1 MTDYRN
7 RLIVFGVAAALVL
20 GGFAFGRWTST
31 EKALAFNAGSPA
43 TTTSPAPALASGSEA
58 QSFYLSDYKT
68 GYSEGYQSG
77 TTGQGTGLAA
87 STREGYNEG
96 FKKGFADGFQVR
108 NTGNVSMV
116 PNQYSNQFSSTTAR
130 PVATRVSYRTIERE
144 RPVFVERRRGSK
156 LKTILTI
163 AAPAAIGAGVGAAF
177 GGGRGAG
184 AGALI
189 GGGGGALWHLLRN
202 KN

>member
-1 MTDYRN
+1 MSDYRN
-7 RLIVFGVAAALVL
+7 RLIVFGMATVLVL
-20 GGFAFGRWTST
+20 SGFAFGRWTST
-31 EKALAFNAGSPA
+31 EKVAAFNAGSPV
-43 TTTSPAPALASGSEA
+43 TTTSPAPALAPGSDA

-68 GYSEGYQSG
+68 GYSEGFQSG
-77 TTGQGTGLAA
+77 TTGQGTGLATT
-87 STREGYNEG
+87 TREGYNEG
-96 FKKGFADGFQVR
+96 FKKGFADGFQQR
-108 NTGNVSMV
+108 NVANVSMV
-116 PNQYSNQFSSTTAR
+116 PNQFSSTSVQ
-130 PVATRVSYRTIERE
+130 PVATRVAYRTAYRE

-202 KN
+202 RN